1 VGNLRLDCYRF
12 TVSTPERTASL
23 TPREFEL
30 MYYLMKHP
38 GQLHSSKKLL
48 ERVWGYSDKLG
59 SIDVVRHHI
68 KNIREKIEP
77 DPSAPQYIRTVRRH
91 GYIVGE

>member
-1 VGNLRLDCYRF
+1 MDAQGVGADD
-12 TVSTPERTASL
+12 
-23 TPREFEL
+23 L
-30 MYYLMKHP
+30 MEHP

-48 ERVWGYSDKLG
+48 QMVWGYSDKPG
-59 SIDVVRHHI
+59 SIDVVRHHT

-77 DPSAPQYIRTVRRH
+77 DPSAPHYIRTVRRH